1 MGADNEL
8 DRIQKIM
15 SSESKECL
23 LNQSIEAKISIS
35 KRLGDYYLLK
45 TVINGTECG
54 QFIILKD
61 EISIHVGIMT
71 IKINL
76 SDIKL
81 KMIKGNNYLE
91 IKNYEIINKN
101 VSDGAKL
108 YEFKLPENINDL
120 TKIESLEKRNIS
132 VILKAKEQDL
142 IKDYSYSFYNHSK
155 SKITVKYSREFDSK
169 FENEKLYLFNGF
181 NYYENKLIETN
192 WSSIEEIE
200 QNSNIEDNKFTSI
213 IRNSKDNDIIN
224 IKGNIVGLIMEK
236 FIVEIEEVTSKDKIK
251 VQLNLDLIKK
261 INPNSV
267 CEFIRF
273 KKIGNDQLCLT
284 NLSDIY
290 SNNETFVE
298 ITFLDY
304 FDKDKYYNR
313 VKVNDI
319 VYEINAQK
327 LLIKIDSEME
337 KNIFEQQFRYEKVI
351 YENKNE
357 IIEYYYEFNLEVN
370 KGIINHFASFL
381 KKEGGHTYQC
391 YYHAKFKN
399 NLPKEIKIKVNEN
412 ETINLSNFENFGNIL
427 KSRITLINVI
437 KQDFIK
443 YDYTNKRKFR
453 FNECEYFDLNEYK
466 NLKLYYLIRDDNI
479 NNLYFKDYDM
489 SKTVHNEMFAFD
501 LSEKEDNNKKYMEI
515 NNEDI
520 LEINK
525 LFELII
531 KDLLN
536 PENEE
541 KEISEKDSILSEVK
555 KFISGKNLYEY
566 LEDGLR
572 KYIFRNSK
580 KDYDLIKKLIYIYLY
595 YHKSKRTVL
604 QERYKKLLNLLN
616 DIMAKIGTSDY
627 LTRIKVLIYYYNYL
641 IESRKKN
648 DINIVNI
655 YNDGKNFEYII
666 EPFNLFFKI
675 LDQQNEFS
683 AFYKAIH
690 QFNGKIK
697 YDLLKNLRI
706 YSGSIIS
713 LNDIK
718 FELIKTINT
727 FCFVDF
733 DDINTNANFS
743 LSSEIVTFCPISFT
757 NYGDDITS
765 TQSYTI
771 FLFLIF
777 HEVCGHMKTNI
788 NNITGSPSYHLD
800 KDLNIIYLDM
810 ESNDSGFLFE
820 CILSG
825 NIINCKAMF
834 QNSSTKEL
842 FDIKYYIQDNFNDLR
857 NKINKIGKSII
868 GNKFTYQNYN
878 DKKRPIKVEVDKEK
892 KTNKKE
898 MDQLPKELLDTL
910 SEVEQN
916 LDEYNYHSLFPL
928 FKIPEGM
935 SLEVFQ
941 ELLKDNPVYKKFKK
955 LLPSKNK
962 KY

>member
-1 MGADNEL
+1 
-8 DRIQKIM
+8 
-15 SSESKECL
+15 
-23 LNQSIEAKISIS
+23 
-35 KRLGDYYLLK
+35 
-45 TVINGTECG
+45 
-54 QFIILKD
+54 
-61 EISIHVGIMT
+61 
-71 IKINL
+71 
-76 SDIKL
+76 
-81 KMIKGNNYLE
+81 
-91 IKNYEIINKN
+91 
-101 VSDGAKL
+101 
-108 YEFKLPENINDL
+108 
-120 TKIESLEKRNIS
+120 
-132 VILKAKEQDL
+132 
-142 IKDYSYSFYNHSK
+142 
-155 SKITVKYSREFDSK
+155 
-169 FENEKLYLFNGF
+169 
-181 NYYENKLIETN
+181 
-192 WSSIEEIE
+192 
-200 QNSNIEDNKFTSI
+200 
-213 IRNSKDNDIIN
+213 
-224 IKGNIVGLIMEK
+224 
-236 FIVEIEEVTSKDKIK
+236 
-251 VQLNLDLIKK
+251 
-261 INPNSV
+261 
-267 CEFIRF
+267 
-273 KKIGNDQLCLT
+273 
-284 NLSDIY
+284 
-290 SNNETFVE
+290 
-298 ITFLDY
+298 
-304 FDKDKYYNR
+304 
-313 VKVNDI
+313 
-319 VYEINAQK
+319 
-327 LLIKIDSEME
+327 
-337 KNIFEQQFRYEKVI
+337 
-351 YENKNE
+351 
-357 IIEYYYEFNLEVN
+357 
-370 KGIINHFASFL
+370 
-381 KKEGGHTYQC
+381 
-391 YYHAKFKN
+391 
-399 NLPKEIKIKVNEN
+399 
-412 ETINLSNFENFGNIL
+412 
-427 KSRITLINVI
+427 VI

-595 YHKSKRTVL
+595 Y
-604 QERYKKLLNLLN
+604 
-616 DIMAKIGTSDY
+616 
-627 LTRIKVLIYYYNYL
+627 YNYL

-757 NYGDDITS
+757 NYGDDIN
-765 TQSYTI
+765 
-771 FLFLIF
+771 
-777 HEVCGHMKTNI
+777 V
-788 NNITGSPSYHLD
+788 
-800 KDLNIIYLDM
+800 
-810 ESNDSGFLFE
+810 
-820 CILSG
+820 
-825 NIINCKAMF
+825 
-834 QNSSTKEL
+834 
-842 FDIKYYIQDNFNDLR
+842 
-857 NKINKIGKSII
+857 
-868 GNKFTYQNYN
+868 
-878 DKKRPIKVEVDKEK
+878 
-892 KTNKKE
+892 
-898 MDQLPKELLDTL
+898 
-910 SEVEQN
+910 
-916 LDEYNYHSLFPL
+916 
-928 FKIPEGM
+928 
-935 SLEVFQ
+935 
-941 ELLKDNPVYKKFKK
+941 
-955 LLPSKNK
+955 
-962 KY
+962 

>member
-1 MGADNEL
+1 
-8 DRIQKIM
+8 
-15 SSESKECL
+15 
-23 LNQSIEAKISIS
+23 
-35 KRLGDYYLLK
+35 
-45 TVINGTECG
+45 
-54 QFIILKD
+54 
-61 EISIHVGIMT
+61 
-71 IKINL
+71 
-76 SDIKL
+76 
-81 KMIKGNNYLE
+81 
-91 IKNYEIINKN
+91 
-101 VSDGAKL
+101 
-108 YEFKLPENINDL
+108 
-120 TKIESLEKRNIS
+120 
-132 VILKAKEQDL
+132 
-142 IKDYSYSFYNHSK
+142 
-155 SKITVKYSREFDSK
+155 
-169 FENEKLYLFNGF
+169 
-181 NYYENKLIETN
+181 
-192 WSSIEEIE
+192 
-200 QNSNIEDNKFTSI
+200 
-213 IRNSKDNDIIN
+213 
-224 IKGNIVGLIMEK
+224 
-236 FIVEIEEVTSKDKIK
+236 
-251 VQLNLDLIKK
+251 
-261 INPNSV
+261 
-267 CEFIRF
+267 
-273 KKIGNDQLCLT
+273 
-284 NLSDIY
+284 
-290 SNNETFVE
+290 
-298 ITFLDY
+298 
-304 FDKDKYYNR
+304 
-313 VKVNDI
+313 
-319 VYEINAQK
+319 
-327 LLIKIDSEME
+327 
-337 KNIFEQQFRYEKVI
+337 
-351 YENKNE
+351 
-357 IIEYYYEFNLEVN
+357 
-370 KGIINHFASFL
+370 
-381 KKEGGHTYQC
+381 
-391 YYHAKFKN
+391 
-399 NLPKEIKIKVNEN
+399 
-412 ETINLSNFENFGNIL
+412 
-427 KSRITLINVI
+427 
-437 KQDFIK
+437 
-443 YDYTNKRKFR
+443 
-453 FNECEYFDLNEYK
+453 
-466 NLKLYYLIRDDNI
+466 
-479 NNLYFKDYDM
+479 
-489 SKTVHNEMFAFD
+489 
-501 LSEKEDNNKKYMEI
+501 
-515 NNEDI
+515 
-520 LEINK
+520 
-525 LFELII
+525 
-531 KDLLN
+531 
-536 PENEE
+536 
-541 KEISEKDSILSEVK
+541 
-555 KFISGKNLYEY
+555 
-566 LEDGLR
+566 
-572 KYIFRNSK
+572 
-580 KDYDLIKKLIYIYLY
+580 
-595 YHKSKRTVL
+595 
-604 QERYKKLLNLLN
+604 
-616 DIMAKIGTSDY
+616 MAKIGTSDY

-666 EPFNLFFKI
+666 EPFYLFFKI

-910 SEVEQN
+910 SEIEQN